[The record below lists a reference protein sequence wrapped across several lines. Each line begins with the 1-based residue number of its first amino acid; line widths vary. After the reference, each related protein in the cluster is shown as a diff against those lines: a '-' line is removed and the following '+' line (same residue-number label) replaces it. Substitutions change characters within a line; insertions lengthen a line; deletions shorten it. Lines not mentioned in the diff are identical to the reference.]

1 MENIRRISEVAVLFA
16 DSCTIALTSFISP
29 YKKDRGL
36 ARELHQKR
44 GLGFVEVYVNCSV
57 EEAEKRDPKGLYR
70 KAREGVIKDFTGVSA
85 PYEVP
90 EHAEIVIDSATTGV
104 EEAVRQ
110 IVEYLE
116 EKSMLTKEKA
126 AENEKAAVS

>member
-1 MENIRRISEVAVLFA
+1 M
-16 DSCTIALTSFISP
+16 
-29 YKKDRGL
+29 
-36 ARELHQKR
+36 
-44 GLGFVEVYVNCSV
+44 NCSV

-90 EHAEIVIDSATTGV
+90 EDAEIVIHSATTRV

-110 IVEYLE
+110 VVEYLE
-116 EKSMLTKEKA
+116 EKGMLTKEKA
-126 AENEKAAVS
+126 AEDEKAAVS

>member
-1 MENIRRISEVAVLFA
+1 M
-16 DSCTIALTSFISP
+16 
-29 YKKDRGL
+29 
-36 ARELHQKR
+36 
-44 GLGFVEVYVNCSV
+44 NCSV

-90 EHAEIVIDSATTGV
+90 EDAEIVIDSATTGV

-116 EKSMLTKEKA
+116 EKGMLTKEKA
-126 AENEKAAVS
+126 AEDEKAAVS